1 MLRLARGVPLSWV
14 WLAILFVTTRRQR
27 SAGRLGSRRL
37 QREHST
43 NLRRLRTEPA
53 RVLVSSLFWLDDRR
67 WWPYVPVFATVVVP
81 AERRLGTGRWLLV
94 GSAAHVIGTYVGQE
108 HLRLRIRT
116 GRAPSR
122 LVNARDVGVSYFVLG
137 VAGALSGYVPPA
149 WRAQTQL
156 VAAGALAANAVAR
169 PTATEIGH
177 LTAFTVGL
185 AASTTAPERDGRPFP
200 PDEWPSA
207 RPRP

>member
-1 MLRLARGVPLSWV
+1 VLTQARRVPLSWV
-14 WLAILFVTTRRQR
+14 WLAILFATTRRQR

-43 NLRRLRTEPA
+43 NLRRLGTEPA
-53 RVLVSSLFWLDDRR
+53 RVLVSSLFWLDGRR
-67 WWPYVPVFATVVVP
+67 WWPYVPVFAAVVAP

-94 GSAAHVIGTYVGQE
+94 GLAAHVIGTYVGQG

-149 WRAQTQL
+149 WRARIQL
-156 VAAGALAANAVAR
+156 AVTGALAVNVTVR
-169 PTATEIGH
+169 PTATEVGH

-185 AASTTAPERDGRPFP
+185 AAGQLPTAAGP
-200 PDEWPSA
+200 PGCTRRSCS
-207 RPRP
+207 